1 MQVVDN
7 YEYELPSDFED
18 EEIDEE
24 TAFNEEDKKLYAE
37 WFGEP
42 DNGRKAKGRA
52 TSPDLLESEESDDG
66 SEGYNTDDFSEPVS
80 PDHKGDV
87 A

>member
-24 TAFNEEDKKLYAE
+24 TAFNEEDKKLYAD
-37 WFGEP
+37 WIGEKD
-42 DNGRKAKGRA
+42 DNRTTRGRA

-66 SEGYNTDDFSEPVS
+66 SEGYNTNDFSEPVR
-80 PDHKGDV
+80 PVRKGTMP
-87 A
+87 

>member
-24 TAFNEEDKKLYAE
+24 TAFNEEDKKLYAD
-37 WFGEP
+37 WFGEK
-42 DNGRKAKGRA
+42 DSGRA
-52 TSPDLLESEESDDG
+52 PKRRAASPGLLESEESDDG
-66 SEGYNTDDFSEPVS
+66 SEEYNKDDFSEPVR
-80 PDHKGDV
+80 PVHKGNV
-87 A
+87 V